1 MVQSQ
6 PDPLALVQKYQQ
18 LVLAY
23 EKLDHEI
30 DNLIMTH
37 GGTSDKM
44 PPEALS
50 AYRALARQ
58 RDDVQNEMRELEQ
71 ELNFDDES

>member
-1 MVQSQ
+1 MVQSHS
-6 PDPLALVQKYQQ
+6 DPLALVQKYQQ

-30 DNLIMTH
+30 DNLIMAH

-44 PPEALS
+44 PPAALS

-58 RDDVQNEMRELEQ
+58 RDDVQNDMRELEQ